1 MLVHMFQTILNQIE
15 NFILIYNHKFYY
27 HKKLIFCKNY
37 GENMQINDVD
47 IKNTYAEGFGI
58 KVTRIL
64 VTAATQEL
72 AKIAATEATGYGTSV
87 IGCPAEAGID
97 CFVPADETPDGRPGY
112 AIMICHAGKKALDNE
127 LMERIGMC
135 ILTAPTAAAFNLL
148 ESEDVLKTG
157 FKLKYFGDGVE
168 KDLEIAG
175 KTVHSIPIM
184 SGDFLVES
192 TFGFKDGVAG
202 GNFFILAKDQ
212 MTGVKAAQLAVAAIA
227 NVEGVITPFPGGMV
241 ASGSKVGSNK
251 YSFLPASTNEKMCVT
266 LKDEVDSDIREDADG
281 VFEIVIDGIDEESV
295 KAAMKAGIQAACAV
309 DGVLEISAGNF
320 DGKLGSYIMNL
331 HDLF

>member
-27 HKKLIFCKNY
+27 HKKLIFCKIY

-157 FKLKYFGDGVE
+157 FKLKYFGDGFE

-175 KTVHSIPIM
+175 KIVHSIPIM

>member
-1 MLVHMFQTILNQIE
+1 
-15 NFILIYNHKFYY
+15 
-27 HKKLIFCKNY
+27 
-37 GENMQINDVD
+37 MQINNVD

-97 CFVPADETPDGRPGY
+97 CFVPAEETPDGRPYY
-112 AIMICHAGKKALDNE
+112 AIMICHASKKALDTE

-148 ESEDVLKTG
+148 DSEDVLKTG
-157 FKLKYFGDGVE
+157 FKLKYFGDGFE

-212 MTGVKAAQLAVAAIA
+212 MTGVKAAQLAVAAIE
-227 NVEGVITPFPGGMV
+227 NVEGVITPFP
-241 ASGSKVGSNK
+241 
-251 YSFLPASTNEKMCVT
+251 
-266 LKDEVDSDIREDADG
+266 
-281 VFEIVIDGIDEESV
+281 
-295 KAAMKAGIQAACAV
+295 
-309 DGVLEISAGNF
+309 
-320 DGKLGSYIMNL
+320 
-331 HDLF
+331 

>member
-1 MLVHMFQTILNQIE
+1 ME
-15 NFILIYNHKFYY
+15 
-27 HKKLIFCKNY
+27 
-37 GENMQINDVD
+37 INGVE

-64 VTAATQEL
+64 VTALTQEL
-72 AKIAATEATGYGTSV
+72 AKVAANEATGYATSV

-97 CFVPADETPDGRPGY
+97 CFVPAENTPDGRPGY
-112 AIMICHAGKKALDNE
+112 VIMICHAGKKALDHE

-135 ILTAPTAAAFNLL
+135 VLTAPTAAAFNCL

-157 FKLKYFGDGVE
+157 FKLSYFGDGYQE
-168 KDLEIAG
+168 ELDIDG
-175 KTVHSIPIM
+175 RTVYSIPIM

-192 TFGFKDGVAG
+192 EFGYKDGVAG

-212 MTGVKAAQLAVAAIA
+212 ITGVKAAQMAVEAISK
-227 NVEGVITPFPGGMV
+227 VEGVISPFPGGMV
-241 ASGSKVGSNK
+241 ASGSKVGSNT
-251 YSFLPASTNEKMCVT
+251 YAFLPASTNEKMCVT
-266 LKDEVDSDIREDADG
+266 LKDKVDSDIREDADG
-281 VFEIVIDGIDEESV
+281 VFEIVIDGIDEKTV
-295 KAAMKAGIQAACAV
+295 KAAMRAGIVAACSV

-320 DGKLGSYIMNL
+320 DGKLGAYTMNL

>member
-112 AIMICHAGKKALDNE
+112 AIMICHAGKKALDHE

-157 FKLKYFGDGVE
+157 FKLKYFGDGFE